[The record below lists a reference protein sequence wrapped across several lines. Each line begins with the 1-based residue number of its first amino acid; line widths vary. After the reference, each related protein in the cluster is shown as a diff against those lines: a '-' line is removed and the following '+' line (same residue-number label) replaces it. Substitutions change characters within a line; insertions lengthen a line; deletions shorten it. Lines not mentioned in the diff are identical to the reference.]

1 MAIGDK
7 DADISLLAPVGAP
20 GVLDD
25 PELTLGLDIRAIPH
39 EEDPV
44 VKIRW
49 AIVVDDA
56 TLVVEPFEPLVITSA
71 DTYRDWAHLVQGS
84 LELGRILRSHML
96 VVADANHIFTR
107 ISIAGFL
114 VILIRV
120 VLFSS
125 KTIIQYVI
133 VDPIGEATQAS
144 EGLGAVNDLL
154 NG

>member
-25 PELTLGLDIRAIPH
+25 PVLTLGLDIRAIPH
-39 EEDPV
+39 EEDPM

-56 TLVVEPFEPLVITSA
+56 TLVGEPFEPLVITST

-96 VVADANHIFTR
+96 VVADANHIFKR
-107 ISIAGFL
+107 IIIAGFL

-133 VDPIGEATQAS
+133 VDPIGKATLAS
-144 EGLGAVNDLL
+144 EGLGAVNGLL
-154 NG
+154 NR